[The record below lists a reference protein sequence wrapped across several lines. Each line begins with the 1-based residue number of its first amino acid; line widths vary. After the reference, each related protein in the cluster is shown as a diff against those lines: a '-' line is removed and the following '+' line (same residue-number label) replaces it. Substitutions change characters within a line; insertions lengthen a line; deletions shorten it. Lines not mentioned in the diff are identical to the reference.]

1 MFEKREIF
9 GIDKQNVIDLFVKK
23 VIISENMVKY
33 TFPSNWSEKTQ
44 KYVENPIGFNKTI
57 IKFQLGY
64 FIKEVYDKNLTEVSN
79 IKNSYK
85 NYNNALNDVP
95 MPLSPLEVERSI
107 SDASKYKYSNKIDE
121 EEIL

>member
-1 MFEKREIF
+1 MAGINYETDLNDRLNSLNNHIDINKGRVTNYHGIGGFMGKLSDTLTILDEEI
-9 GIDKQNVIDLFVKK
+9 N
-23 VIISENMVKY
+23 
-33 TFPSNWSEKTQ
+33 
-44 KYVENPIGFNKTI
+44 
-57 IKFQLGY
+57 
-64 FIKEVYDKNLTEVSN
+64 N